1 MPNECIQ
8 LIEICILKY
17 KGTDDVKHFSP
28 FDKELE
34 IENFETTRYILNGGI
49 SYFFLFENGIW
60 TVFMVDILLR
70 ISNTKRVKE
79 TEI

>member
-34 IENFETTRYILNGGI
+34 IENFETTRIGI
-49 SYFFLFENGIW
+49 YSKWGVVLFF
-60 TVFMVDILLR
+60 
-70 ISNTKRVKE
+70 
-79 TEI
+79 